1 MSSRLSSVLVAALA
15 LAACAACAGRHVEP
29 VIDLTPWVWTWSQAS
44 LGGFAIRY
52 SFPDEPL
59 EAEGSGEAATLAR
72 APLDAGMLRS
82 DALRR
87 DPHARAGLARA
98 TRFAS
103 YRYDCARED
112 RAEEAACSL
121 ELDFWLLEL
130 DPPLATVT
138 LPAYQERF
146 ESLYV
151 DPPSQGNV
159 PVRDFARDARGRDWL
174 HRALVLES
182 GASFSH
188 YSRPLDARLALAVT
202 AYTSRAP
209 DRVVAYD
216 LARDAIG
223 RVQIEAA
230 PWP

>member
-1 MSSRLSSVLVAALA
+1 MSSRLRSVLVAALA
-15 LAACAACAGRHVEP
+15 LTACAACAGRRVEP
-29 VIDLTPWVWTWSQAS
+29 VIDLTPWVWTWSQAA
-44 LGGFAIRY
+44 LGDYAIRY

-59 EAEGSGEAATLAR
+59 ESEGAGKAATLAL

-82 DALRR
+82 NALRR
-87 DPHARAGLARA
+87 DPQARDGLARA

-112 RAEEAACSL
+112 RAEEAACSV

-130 DPPLATVT
+130 EPPLAAAT

-146 ESLYV
+146 DSLFS
-151 DPPSQGNV
+151 DSPAQASAR
-159 PVRDFARDARGRDWL
+159 VRDFVVDARGREWL

-223 RVQIEAA
+223 RVRIEAA
-230 PWP
+230 R

>member
-1 MSSRLSSVLVAALA
+1 MSSRLRPALAALA
-15 LAACAACAGRHVEP
+15 LAACAGRHVEP
-29 VIDLTPWVWTWSQAS
+29 VIDLTPWVWTWSQAA
-44 LGGFAIRY
+44 LGGYAIRY
-52 SFPDEPL
+52 GFPDEPL
-59 EAEGSGEAATLAR
+59 EAQGAGEAATLAL

-82 DALRR
+82 DAPRR
-87 DPHARAGLARA
+87 DPQARDGLTRA

-112 RAEEAACSL
+112 RAEEAVCTVD
-121 ELDFWLLEL
+121 LDFWLLEL
-130 DPPLATVT
+130 EPPLAAAT

-146 ESLYV
+146 ESVYA
-151 DPPSQGNV
+151 DPPSPANAL
-159 PVRDFARDARGRDWL
+159 VRDFTRDARGHEWL

-182 GASFSH
+182 GATFSH
-188 YSRPLDARLALAVT
+188 YSRPLDARHALAVT

-223 RVQIEAA
+223 RVRIEAA
-230 PWP
+230 P